1 MPEHARRAGLRAAG
15 VSRLDGSVSSAMSSH
30 TGVIWRRG
38 VATARL
44 LLIAVAFLST
54 RGSAAGVVGSEMSTG
69 PAAYMHWPVPRP
81 SWDGQGTG
89 GSNGLSSHRRLRGRW
104 RARRNPWPL
113 STKPPNALSRVLLEV
128 QQVSPDQPLRNSYDP

>member
-1 MPEHARRAGLRAAG
+1 MPEHARRAVLRAAG

-30 TGVIWRRG
+30 TGGILRRG

-81 SWDGQGTG
+81 SWDGQGMG
-89 GSNGLSSHRRLRGRW
+89 GSNGLSSHRRLQ
-104 RARRNPWPL
+104 RAL
-113 STKPPNALSRVLLEV
+113 EGTQKSLASLYKATECFVQGAAGGAAGQSRPAAA
-128 QQVSPDQPLRNSYDP
+128 QQL